1 MLAVRLVL
9 CLAASTAPL
18 GWAATPLASVKPVP
32 TAAQP
37 LPDSTP
43 SLVLAQDGRRLAP
56 DIARIINRGELVVA
70 LLAQDVPPFFQEVD
84 GRLVGADIDLVEA
97 MARELKVK
105 VRYDR
110 SAKSFN
116 QVVEVVA
123 DGRADIAVSKLGR
136 TLGRAQQIVYSD
148 PYLALRG
155 GLLVNR
161 VEMARL
167 AGDRPIE
174 SVIRDFRGKVCVLAG
189 SSWEE
194 FAKRYFPKASLT
206 PYKVWDECVA
216 AVQKGEFT
224 AAFRDEFE
232 VRSVLKRNP
241 KLTLTLRTVVITD
254 LESALAVAVNSRDPV
269 LLGFVNTFIALRPE
283 KLNVEAVLKEVK

>member
-1 MLAVRLVL
+1 MYGMRWLSAVCLILMLG
-9 CLAASTAPL
+9 STAT
-18 GWAATPLASVKPVP
+18 WATPKAG
-32 TAAQP
+32 P
-37 LPDSTP
+37 LPAESST
-43 SLVLAQDGRRLAP
+43 SLVVAQDSRRVAP

-70 LLAQDVPPFFQEVD
+70 MLGQDVPPFFQEVD
-84 GRLVGADIDLVEA
+84 GRMVGADVDLVES
-97 MARELKVK
+97 MARELRVR

-123 DGRADIAVSKLGR
+123 DGRADIGVSKLGR

-155 GLLVNR
+155 GLLINR

-174 SVIRDFRGKVCVLAG
+174 SVIRDFRGKVCALAG

-194 FAKRYFPKASLT
+194 FAKRYFPKAALT
-206 PYKVWDECVA
+206 PLKSWDECVK

-254 LESALAVAVNSRDPV
+254 LESSLAVAVSSRDPV

-283 KLNVEAVLKEVK
+283 KLDVEAVLKEVK